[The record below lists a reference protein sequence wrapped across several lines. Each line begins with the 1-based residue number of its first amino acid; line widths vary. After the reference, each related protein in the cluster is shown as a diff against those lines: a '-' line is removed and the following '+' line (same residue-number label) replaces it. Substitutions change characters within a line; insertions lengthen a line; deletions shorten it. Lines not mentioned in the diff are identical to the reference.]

1 MGSGWEAA
9 VSRGAHS
16 WYRGVKGSRSLAT
29 EPAAASSPVARAEAL
44 APGEMLRF
52 PVGADWLGAARV
64 RSRFAP
70 IPLDAFDRA
79 APLLAA
85 EEQAAYLHLLR
96 LSYGEGRNF
105 CRAPKRELM
114 ARLGL
119 SERRLLRALAALV
132 EKRFARPVHRDNR
145 GTLWRVSLPCEAL
158 GEPAGD
164 EVLLGRPAAAEAGPR
179 PGPGSEVPAAGG
191 GAAGSRPVG
200 RGPVS
205 LLGLAEKLCRARGR
219 EPGRE
224 ALDAAAAEVAD
235 MLSEGHG
242 KAQIEA
248 CIRAVARRGGRSGPP
263 EEAAP

>member
-1 MGSGWEAA
+1 VA
-9 VSRGAHS
+9 
-16 WYRGVKGSRSLAT
+16 
-29 EPAAASSPVARAEAL
+29 EPSPVSRAEAL

-52 PVGADWLGAARV
+52 PVGSDLLGAARV

-119 SERRLLRALAALV
+119 SERRLLHVLASLV

-145 GTLWRVSLPCEAL
+145 GTLWRVNLPGEAL
-158 GEPAGD
+158 GEPPGD
-164 EVLLGRPAAAEAGPR
+164 DVLLGRAAPAAPPARPRPGAPLLGTAPAAAAP
-179 PGPGSEVPAAGG
+179 
-191 GAAGSRPVG
+191 

-205 LLGLAEKLCRARGR
+205 LGALAERLCRARGLEPAGEER
-219 EPGRE
+219 ER
-224 ALDAAAAEVAD
+224 AAAEVGD

-242 KAQIEA
+242 PARIEA
-248 CIRAVARRGGRSGPP
+248 CIRALARRGGPQRPP
-263 EEAAP
+263 EEDAP